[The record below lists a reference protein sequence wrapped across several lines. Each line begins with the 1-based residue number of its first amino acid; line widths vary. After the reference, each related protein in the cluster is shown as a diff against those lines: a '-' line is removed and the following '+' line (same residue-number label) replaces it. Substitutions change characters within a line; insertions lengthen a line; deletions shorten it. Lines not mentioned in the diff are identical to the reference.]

1 MLAVAHEGGAVG
13 SLEFARGEVSANPHQ
28 GLSKYG
34 AGLVDWRTFSRTE
47 EWRLRVASALTK
59 VRYRPA
65 IAGAKRRCNH
75 CINYQEAE
83 SGCTMVE
90 GSIKPNFV
98 CNLWKFKTPTTLKEM
113 QGEGP
118 G

>member
-1 MLAVAHEGGAVG
+1 MA
-13 SLEFARGEVSANPHQ
+13 Q
-28 GLSKYG
+28 GLF
-34 AGLVDWRTFSRTE
+34 DWTTFSRTE
-47 EWRLRVASALTK
+47 EWRLRVASASKSAMAKYSETE

-65 IAGAKRRCNH
+65 IAGAKRRCNN

-98 CNLWKFKTPTTLKEM
+98 CNLWKLKTPTTLKEM

>member
-1 MLAVAHEGGAVG
+1 MEDLQPH
-13 SLEFARGEVSANPHQ
+13 RGMEIKGRKRVKSAMA
-28 GLSKYG
+28 KY
-34 AGLVDWRTFSRTE
+34 SETE
-47 EWRLRVASALTK
+47 

-65 IAGAKRRCNH
+65 IAGAKRRCNN
-75 CINYQEAE
+75 CINYLEAE

>member
-1 MLAVAHEGGAVG
+1 MEIKGRKRVK
-13 SLEFARGEVSANPHQ
+13 SAMA
-28 GLSKYG
+28 KY
-34 AGLVDWRTFSRTE
+34 SETE
-47 EWRLRVASALTK
+47 

-65 IAGAKRRCNH
+65 IAGAKRRCNN

-83 SGCTMVE
+83 SGCTMLRAV
-90 GSIKPNFV
+90 SNLTLFATFV
-98 CNLWKFKTPTTLKEM
+98 PTTLKEM

>member
-1 MLAVAHEGGAVG
+1 MEIKGRKRVK
-13 SLEFARGEVSANPHQ
+13 SATA
-28 GLSKYG
+28 KY
-34 AGLVDWRTFSRTE
+34 SETE
-47 EWRLRVASALTK
+47 

-90 GSIKPNFV
+90 GSIEPNFV
-98 CNLWKFKTPTTLKEM
+98 CSLWKLKSSA
-113 QGEGP
+113 QAVDSGLAAK
-118 G
+118 